1 MGLAAAWLLLLGR
14 TNLIALGVTTVEVI
28 MKKINN
34 KNTKSVIDDM
44 LNVGL
49 TLFRFF
55 KAMGDYFIG
64 SFNKSINSMVRV
76 SIFCTTWSSL
86 DTNTL

>member
-1 MGLAAAWLLLLGR
+1 MGFAAAWLLLLGS

-28 MKKINN
+28 IKKMSN

-49 TLFRFF
+49 TLFRFLI
-55 KAMGDYFIG
+55 AMRFYFIG
-64 SFNKSINSMVRV
+64 SFNKSINSMVRN
-76 SIFCTTWSSL
+76 SIFCTT
-86 DTNTL
+86 